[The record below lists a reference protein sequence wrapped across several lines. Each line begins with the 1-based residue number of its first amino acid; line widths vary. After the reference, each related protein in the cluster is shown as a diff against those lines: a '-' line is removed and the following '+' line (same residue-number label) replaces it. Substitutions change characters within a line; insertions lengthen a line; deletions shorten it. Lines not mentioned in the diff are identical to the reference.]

1 MGQTQTQTDDANV
14 GYSRSDGVCTYVIIG
29 MYVQL
34 YARVRTLEPR
44 CEIPRPHSIALP
56 YGVHSTYLLNS
67 VKIHRLL
74 TYKTHVNTKCK
85 SQRYDY
91 SLLPVKGPNAQ

>member
-34 YARVRTLEPR
+34 YARVRTLEPT
-44 CEIPRPHSIALP
+44 CEIPHTKAQRESPSIFHSP
-56 YGVHSTYLLNS
+56 TVST
-67 VKIHRLL
+67 IEMTTPR
-74 TYKTHVNTKCK
+74 VNDTIILYFQSK
-85 SQRYDY
+85 
-91 SLLPVKGPNAQ
+91 VPNAQ